1 LRIRGELVAGYRKT
15 AIGFLLVGVY
25 LFPIYWMVAT
35 SLKRPADIM
44 RRPPALLPVPLD
56 TGSYKNAI
64 VHNVTVL
71 RALENSLIISVGAV
85 VLTLLLAVPAAY
97 AVARLKM
104 RFAGVVVLLLLV
116 TQLLPSIVLAG
127 PLFALFRQAD
137 LINTYSSLILADT
150 TITLPFAVIVLRPLL
165 LGIPRELE
173 EAGQIDGCSRIGVMW
188 WIVLPVLRPSLIAVA
203 AFSFLFAWGEF
214 VYGLALTS
222 GEAIEPV
229 TVALNRFV
237 GLYGTRWTEVMAVAT
252 ALTVPVVAMFA
263 FFQRHIVRGIIEGSV
278 KG

>member
-1 LRIRGELVAGYRKT
+1 VKASPRYGKT
-15 AIGFLLVGVY
+15 VLGVLLVGLY
-25 LFPIYWMVAT
+25 LFPVYWMVAT
-35 SLKRPADIM
+35 SLKRPSDLM
-44 RRPPALLPVPLD
+44 RRPPSLLPLPVDASAYKSAILD
-56 TGSYKNAI
+56 
-64 VHNVTVL
+64 NVTVL
-71 RALENSLIISVGAV
+71 HALGNSLIISVGT
-85 VLTLLLAVPAAY
+85 VLLTVLLAVPAAY

-127 PLFALFRQAD
+127 PLFVVFRQAD
-137 LINTYSSLILADT
+137 LINTYASLIFADT
-150 TITLPFAVIVLRPLL
+150 TITLPFAVLVLRPLL

-173 EAGQIDGCSRIGVMW
+173 EAGLIDGCSWLGVMYR
-188 WIVLPVLRPSLIAVA
+188 IVLPVMRPSLIAVA

-252 ALTVPVVAMFA
+252 VLAIPVVLMFA
-263 FFQRHIVRGIIEGSV
+263 LFQRHIVRGIIEGSV

>member
-1 LRIRGELVAGYRKT
+1 VTGTRRYAKT
-15 AIGFLLVGVY
+15 LIGIAVVGLY

-44 RRPPALLPVPLD
+44 RRPPALLPHPID
-56 TGSYKNAI
+56 PGAYKNAI
-64 VHNVTVL
+64 IDNAQVL
-71 RALENSLIISVGAV
+71 HALGNSLVISSGTV
-85 VLTLLLAVPAAY
+85 VLTVVLSVPAAY
-97 AVARLKM
+97 AVARLRM
-104 RFAGVVVLLLLV
+104 RFAGAVVLILLV

-127 PLFALFRQAD
+127 PLFVVFRQAD
-137 LINTYSSLILADT
+137 LVNTYASLILADT
-150 TITLPFAVIVLRPLL
+150 TITLPFAVLVLRPLL

-173 EAGQIDGCSRIGVMW
+173 EAGLIDGCSRLGVMIR
-188 WIVLPVLRPSLIAVA
+188 IVLPVVRPSLIAVA

-237 GLYGTRWTEVMAVAT
+237 GLYGTRWTEVMAVA
-252 ALTVPVVAMFA
+252 AVLAIPVVLMFA
-263 FFQRHIVRGIIEGSV
+263 LFQRHIVRGIIEGSV

>member
-1 LRIRGELVAGYRKT
+1 MISLGTVA
-15 AIGFLLVGVY
+15 
-25 LFPIYWMVAT
+25 
-35 SLKRPADIM
+35 
-44 RRPPALLPVPLD
+44 
-56 TGSYKNAI
+56 
-64 VHNVTVL
+64 
-71 RALENSLIISVGAV
+71 
-85 VLTLLLAVPAAY
+85 LTLLLAVPAAY

-104 RFAGVVVLLLLV
+104 RSAHLVVLLLLV

-127 PLFALFRQAD
+127 PLFVVFRQAD
-137 LINTYSSLILADT
+137 LINTYTSLILADT

-173 EAGQIDGCSRIGVMW
+173 EAGQIDGCSWLGIMW
-188 WIVLPVLRPSLIAVA
+188 WIVLPVLRPSLVAVA
-203 AFSFLFAWGEF
+203 AFSFLFSWGEF

-252 ALTVPVVAMFA
+252 TLTVPVVLMFG